1 MKNIVLF
8 FFIMSAIISCDSNR
22 NVSETVTGQNT
33 KQMTKDYEDRWI
45 YFDLPEPIEITVI
58 DHASLK
64 VHCGTV
70 AVASVTIG
78 YTEAKD
84 TLRIFDLCN
93 LKDFAKGEKIIITP
107 AKRPGFNVA
116 YPTFHREDKDGKL
129 LPHPNNVD
137 VLKTTYGS
145 IERKQ

>member
-1 MKNIVLF
+1 MKKIVLLA
-8 FFIMSAIISCDSNR
+8 FIMSAIISCDSTQ
-22 NVSETVTGQNT
+22 SMPKAITEQYI
-33 KQMTKDYEDRWI
+33 KDYENKWV

-64 VHCGTV
+64 VHCGIV
-70 AVASVTIG
+70 AFASVTIG
-78 YTEAKD
+78 YTEAQD
-84 TLRIFDLCN
+84 TLRVFDLCN

-107 AKRPGFNVA
+107 AKRPGFNVV

-129 LPHPNNVD
+129 LPHPYNVD